1 MAQDQN
7 MLKLKGE
14 WVRIHIDGDQDVR
27 FLHLL
32 PRFYNTAFCGFEVE
46 AAASGRP
53 FRRQRPG
60 PSDPTPRCA
69 GCVRAAASSAFNR
82 ADAK

>member
-32 PRFYNTAFCGFEVE
+32 PRF
-46 AAASGRP
+46 
-53 FRRQRPG
+53 
-60 PSDPTPRCA
+60 
-69 GCVRAAASSAFNR
+69 
-82 ADAK
+82 